1 MNPDIGLLFRRA
13 DLDLL
18 SSGSVL
24 LRGNLDGVPLLVVHS
39 LGQLGDAEELIHL
52 LKSQTLWNRELARD
66 LAQGITWLCLT
77 LVSGTRNQT
86 KMNMLK
92 QKQEKVMNAP

>member
-24 LRGNLDGVPLLVVHS
+24 LRGNLDGVPLLS

>member
-1 MNPDIGLLFRRA
+1 MITSRLSIISPSIGLSLGRA

-52 LKSQTLWNRELARD
+52 LKGQTLWNRELA
-66 LAQGITWLCLT
+66 GILH
-77 LVSGTRNQT
+77 
-86 KMNMLK
+86 K
-92 QKQEKVMNAP
+92 A